1 MLMPLPLEVEDLGPS
16 VRSQRLIEGTL
27 KPEDPQSC
35 ALLTL
40 RESEKTEELLQDM
53 DRSKRAGSWRE
64 NKCELR
70 TQTNTKTGNK
80 TKRK

>member
-40 RESEKTEELLQDM
+40 RESEKTEELLRD
-53 DRSKRAGSWRE
+53 DRGKEGQGS
-64 NKCELR
+64 
-70 TQTNTKTGNK
+70 
-80 TKRK
+80 